1 MRMLVGYCLEKIM
14 AAPIATVSTTAASTD
29 RVDAGQRGAAAG
41 ALLLGSLLL
50 FLVGFAPMP
59 AVHNAA
65 HDTRHSAAFPCH

>member
-1 MRMLVGYCLEKIM
+1 MIM
-14 AAPIATVSTTAASTD
+14 AAPIAAASSTTVASSH
-29 RVDAGQRGAAAG
+29 RGAAIG
-41 ALLLGSLLL
+41 ALLLGGALL

>member
-1 MRMLVGYCLEKIM
+1 M
-14 AAPIATVSTTAASTD
+14 ATPITAASTTTA
-29 RVDAGQRGAAAG
+29 VDVSQRGAAVG
-41 ALLLGSLLL
+41 ALLLGSMLL

>member
-1 MRMLVGYCLEKIM
+1 MANSTI
-14 AAPIATVSTTAASTD
+14 AAPITTTATS
-29 RVDAGQRGAAAG
+29 QRGAAIG
-41 ALLLGSLLL
+41 AMMLGSVLL

>member
-1 MRMLVGYCLEKIM
+1 M
-14 AAPIATVSTTAASTD
+14 ATQTISTAATD
-29 RVDAGQRGAAAG
+29 SIIGSRRLTAGVGAMLMGTA
-41 ALLLGSLLL
+41 LL

>member
-1 MRMLVGYCLEKIM
+1 M
-14 AAPIATVSTTAASTD
+14 ATPIIATSSSTTPSTTPSTTAVGASH
-29 RVDAGQRGAAAG
+29 RSAAVGAV
-41 ALLLGSLLL
+41 LLGSVLL